1 MELENQAAIIM
12 GAGRGI
18 GKAIAEKFYP
28 EGLMPA
34 VWDIEQGLTEGVAA
48 SLDPY
53 GQKGIGTMRD
63 EVITEGDN
71 G

>member
-28 EGLMPA
+28 EGPMPA
-34 VWDIEQGLTEGVAA
+34 VWDVERGDCD
-48 SLDPY
+48 SLCDYLFPMVY
-53 GQKGIGTMRD
+53 FD
-63 EVITEGDN
+63 LAPVL
-71 G
+71 

>member
-28 EGLMPA
+28 EGPMPA

-53 GQKGIGTMRD
+53 G
-63 EVITEGDN
+63 
-71 G
+71 